1 MDDFVLSVVEAKAV
15 PSRMFATVAGIEIL
29 VRVAGKVA
37 QAFDLVLDG
46 MALHQVHN
54 DRNAMLVGFINEGF
68 QLFGSATTA

>member
-1 MDDFVLSVVEAKAV
+1 
-15 PSRMFATVAGIEIL
+15 MFATVAGIEIL